1 MARSLDTK
9 RQSNN
14 KNTNEAQ
21 PKESIMEDEFGE
33 KSIQE
38 NIELNQQM
46 SFNDKEEQTTNIQ
59 ETEKTEELKE
69 LQLNKTDKETNKIN
83 KEIDKSKKEEP
94 KFHEKKCFR
103 CGQRKILNGV
113 CQNCGERYGN
123 LK

>member
-14 KNTNEAQ
+14 KNTNEVELD
-21 PKESIMEDEFGE
+21 KSIIEDEFGE

-38 NIELNQQM
+38 NIELNQQIL
-46 SFNDKEEQTTNIQ
+46 SNNEEEQQKANIK
-59 ETEKTEELKE
+59 EIEEIKE
-69 LQLNKTDKETNKIN
+69 PKLNKTDK
-83 KEIDKSKKEEP
+83 SKKEDP
-94 KFHEKKCFR
+94 KFHDKKCFR

-113 CQNCGERYGN
+113 CQNCGERYDN